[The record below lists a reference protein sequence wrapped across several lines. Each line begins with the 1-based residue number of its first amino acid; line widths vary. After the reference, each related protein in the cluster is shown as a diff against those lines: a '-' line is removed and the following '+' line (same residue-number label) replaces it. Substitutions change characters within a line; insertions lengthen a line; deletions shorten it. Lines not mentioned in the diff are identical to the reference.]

1 MLRLFFLQIF
11 KYCDAK
17 YSNVRLL
24 DIFEHLQTTKLQFI
38 QRTFQRSHKKCIQS
52 FFYGKFCMLFIEV
65 LSFISWNVRVLPGVV
80 VQKETSLLLLLFSK
94 VFQKLSSFFMDPLKN
109 RMNKGSSS
117 FAVSSSTAASES
129 LKDARKRGRI
139 LSIIFIWKRKC

>member
-1 MLRLFFLQIF
+1 MLRLFLQIF

-38 QRTFQRSHKKCIQS
+38 QRTFQRSHKKCIQN